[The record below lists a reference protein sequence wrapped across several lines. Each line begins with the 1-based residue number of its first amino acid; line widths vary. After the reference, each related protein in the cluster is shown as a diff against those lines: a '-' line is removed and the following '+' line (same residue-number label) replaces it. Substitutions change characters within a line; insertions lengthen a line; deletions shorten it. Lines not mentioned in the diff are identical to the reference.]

1 MAVYAFIFPGQ
12 GSQTVGMGQE
22 IANAFPVA
30 RAVFEEIDDSLNTH
44 LSKIIFN
51 GPIKELTITENTQPA
66 LMAVSIAVLRALEHE
81 GNLDISKIVTVL
93 AGHSLG
99 EYTAL
104 TAGKALILPEAAR
117 LLRLRGQ
124 AMQHAVPLG
133 EGGMIALV
141 GASLEQAEALCTS
154 CGGEGSLEIANDNGG
169 GQIVLSGKMACL
181 EKAIS
186 IAKEMQ
192 IKRTIMLPVSAPF
205 HSSLMES
212 AKDVM
217 AKALAQAH
225 LDSPVVPLI
234 SNVTATCEN
243 DIDVIRQNLV
253 RQVVSR
259 VRWRESIDEMVR
271 MGVDTF
277 VEVGSG
283 KVLSNIIKRIVPTA
297 STFHIG
303 TPTDIEYFLQSLG

>member
-1 MAVYAFIFPGQ
+1 
-12 GSQTVGMGQE
+12 
-22 IANAFPVA
+22 
-30 RAVFEEIDDSLNTH
+30 
-44 LSKIIFN
+44 
-51 GPIKELTITENTQPA
+51 
-66 LMAVSIAVLRALEHE
+66 
-81 GNLDISKIVTVL
+81 
-93 AGHSLG
+93 
-99 EYTAL
+99 
-104 TAGKALILPEAAR
+104 
-117 LLRLRGQ
+117 
-124 AMQHAVPLG
+124 
-133 EGGMIALV
+133 
-141 GASLEQAEALCTS
+141 
-154 CGGEGSLEIANDNGG
+154 
-169 GQIVLSGKMACL
+169 
-181 EKAIS
+181 
-186 IAKEMQ
+186 
-192 IKRTIMLPVSAPF
+192 
-205 HSSLMES
+205 
-212 AKDVM
+212 M